1 MPFGDLSTLT
11 LLPKVKHVFSHRVW
25 HVQLVPLMMKID
37 QAGLQENENM
47 RWQSPKQIRDLPVST
62 LQQKLLKALESYL

>member
-1 MPFGDLSTLT
+1 
-11 LLPKVKHVFSHRVW
+11 
-25 HVQLVPLMMKID
+25 MMKID